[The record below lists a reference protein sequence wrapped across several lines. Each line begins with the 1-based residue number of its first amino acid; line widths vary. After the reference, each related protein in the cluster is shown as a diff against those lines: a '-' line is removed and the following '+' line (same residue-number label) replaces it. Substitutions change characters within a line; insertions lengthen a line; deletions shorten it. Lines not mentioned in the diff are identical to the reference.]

1 MQAQRFVT
9 QPWIAPLRNED
20 NLYVLVPEEL
30 DGGPEDKKT
39 SEKSHGNRPVAYS
52 AGSPLIRM
60 HSGMLCTCI
69 RIFFF
74 LERNNQRFEK
84 Q

>member
-1 MQAQRFVT
+1 MEAQTFVT

-39 SEKSHGNRPVAYS
+39 SEKSHGNRPVAGKRAKS
-52 AGSPLIRM
+52 AGSALNGM
-60 HSGMLCTCI
+60 HSGMLYYDNH
-69 RIFFF
+69 FF
-74 LERNNQRFEK
+74 LRG
-84 Q
+84 